1 MKCKDVEQE
10 TCYNAPELVEEIQPV
25 TNTVAEAQEVST
37 CKPYSQPTDIAVQ
50 VCEDKPVEVVR
61 VSCEDVTTEKC
72 VIVPEVEEAEEE
84 VRHRKPVLCTV
95 SVHCSIIQVE
105 VCRPEIASPECNTV
119 SLELPKEH
127 CIEIVYGYAHGFGK
141 RL

>member
-1 MKCKDVEQE
+1 MIFPGYSYDEVKCKDVEQE

-25 TNTVAEAQEVST
+25 TNTVAEAEE
-37 CKPYSQPTDIAVQ
+37 
-50 VCEDKPVEVVR
+50 VCESKPLEVVR
-61 VSCEDVTTEKC
+61 VSCEDLTAEKC
-72 VIVPEVEEAEEE
+72 VTVPEVEEAEQE
-84 VRHRKPVLCTV
+84 
-95 SVHCSIIQVE
+95 VE
-105 VCRPEIASPECNTV
+105 VCRQEIGAPKCDTV

>member
-1 MKCKDVEQE
+1 M
-10 TCYNAPELVEEIQPV
+10 
-25 TNTVAEAQEVST
+25 
-37 CKPYSQPTDIAVQ
+37 
-50 VCEDKPVEVVR
+50 EVVR

-84 VRHRKPVLCTV
+84 VSRHQQPVLCTV
-95 SVHCSIIQVE
+95 SVQSFTIQVE
-105 VCRPEIASPECNTV
+105 VCRPEIASPECITE